1 MRLGILN
8 ILLLLFLSCFALNAA
23 HAQPSTDEQLAA
35 QYFQNKEYDKAAVYF
50 EKLFNKNPQQL
61 YYTNYVTCLL
71 EMKDF
76 KKAEKFVK
84 KQIKQNPDDLNY
96 IVDLGTVYQASG
108 DPSKAKDEYERAIKE
123 LSPDQNQVFT
133 LAKAFIAIQE
143 WDYAIDTYKK
153 GRKFFRDT
161 YPFSF
166 ELAEVYGKKGDT
178 EAMINEYLD
187 VLEINESYIQSV
199 QNAMQN
205 SFSVYA
211 DQKKNEM
218 LKNELLKRIQKK
230 PDYTIFSELLLWML
244 IQQKDF
250 ESAYVQAKALDKRK
264 KEEGTRVM
272 SIAQLAA
279 TNEAYDVSVKA
290 YQYVISKGANS
301 YYYIN
306 ARMEMLDVMYK
317 KIVSTNN
324 YTLDD
329 LIRLE
334 ISFKETLQELGKYAG
349 TAPLIK
355 KLAHLQAFYLHKTDE
370 PIELLEEAIAM
381 PQLSPTTQAECKLEL
396 GDVLLMTGDIWEASL
411 TYSQVE
417 KAFKHE
423 TIGQEAK
430 FRTAKISYYNGDF
443 EWAQAQL
450 DVLKAATSKLI
461 ANDAMNLSLL
471 ITDNTAIDTNS
482 VPLLMFAKA
491 ELLAFQNKDDLALRK
506 LDSISLV
513 FPDHALA
520 DDILFRKSHIMIK
533 KGKYDEAVTLLEKI
547 IDLYPGDILADDA
560 IFRLAQLNDTKLNN
574 PEKAMSLY
582 EMLLEKYPGSLYTVE
597 ARKRYREM
605 RGDIVN

>member
-1 MRLGILN
+1 MLRM
-8 ILLLLFLSCFALNAA
+8 LLLLLSCFVLNAA
-23 HAQPSTDEQLAA
+23 WAQPSTDEQLAA
-35 QYFQNKEYDKAAVYF
+35 QYFQNKEYDKAVVYY
-50 EKLFNKNPQQL
+50 EKLYNKNPQPL
-61 YYTNYVTCLL
+61 YYANYIACLL
-71 EMKDF
+71 ETKEY

-84 KQIKQNPDDLNY
+84 KHIKQQPEDLNF

-108 DPSKAKDEYERAIKE
+108 EASKAKDEYERAIKE
-123 LSPDQNQVFT
+123 LSPSQNQVFT
-133 LAKAFIAIQE
+133 LAKAFMAIQE
-143 WDYAIDTYKK
+143 WDYAIETYKK
-153 GRKFFRDT
+153 GRKFFKDS

-199 QNAMQN
+199 QNAMQGN
-205 SFSVYA
+205 FGVYA
-211 DQKKNEM
+211 DQKKNEL

-230 PDYTIFSELLLWML
+230 PDYTIYSELLLWML

-250 ESAYVQAKALDKRK
+250 ESAFTQAKALDKRK

-279 TNEAYDVSVKA
+279 SNESYDVAVKA
-290 YQYVISKGANS
+290 YQYVIAKGATS

-317 KIVSTNN
+317 KIITTNN
-324 YTLDD
+324 YTLDE
-329 LIRLE
+329 LIKLE

-370 PIELLEEAIAM
+370 PIELLQEAVAM
-381 PQLSPTTQAECKLEL
+381 PQLSPVTQAECKLEL

-430 FRTAKISYYNGDF
+430 FRTARISYYNGDF
-443 EWAQAQL
+443 AWAQAQL
-450 DVLKAATSKLI
+450 DVLKAATAKLI

-471 ITDNTAIDTNS
+471 ISDNTAIDTNK

-491 ELLAFQNKDDLALRK
+491 DLLAFQNKDDEAMRK
-506 LDSISLV
+506 LDSIKIE
-513 FPDHALA
+513 FPDHALS
-520 DDILFRKSHIMIK
+520 DDILFKKSQIMER
-533 KGKYDEAVTLLEKI
+533 KGKYEEAMSLLESI
-547 IDLYPGDILADDA
+547 LTLYPTDILADDA
-560 IFRLAQLNDTKLNN
+560 IYRLAQLHDTKLNN
-574 PEKAMSLY
+574 REKAMSLY
-582 EMLLEKYPGSLYTVE
+582 ESLLEKYPGSLYTVE
-597 ARKRYREM
+597 ARKRYREL
-605 RGDIVN
+605 RGEVVN